1 MKRAVFFLIS
11 ALSVFAFSF
20 TMTRFFEKPSSLFKM
35 GTNAPSPPS
44 SYALKNRSFT
54 IVVVGYNNGAFIE
67 KTLNSLLCQ
76 NYDPFRLVY
85 IDDASD
91 DGSFEVARDA
101 IYNSDRIAHV
111 TLVKNEEKL
120 GELANVYRAVQACP
134 DDEIVIVLDPNDW
147 LAHEWVLQRL
157 NAYYENPSTWMCLAK
172 KIDYPSYEWSFSKH
186 FKGERSHLKSFYAA
200 LFKKIRESDFIYS
213 GKFLPLGAELAYMTP
228 MLEMA
233 QNHLQFVPEVLCV
246 NLKEKKEMEDREL
259 MQSAEKKIRSLEP
272 YTPLTLL
279 ELHPCVE

>member
-20 TMTRFFEKPSSLFKM
+20 TVTRVLEKPSSLFKI
-35 GTNAPSPPS
+35 GANAPSIPS

-67 KTLNSLLCQ
+67 KTLNSLLSQ

-101 IYNSDRIAHV
+101 IYNSDRITHV

-213 GKFLPLGAELAYMTP
+213 GKFLPSGAELAYMTP

-246 NLKEKKEMEDREL
+246 NLKEKKEMEEREL

>member
-1 MKRAVFFLIS
+1 MKRALFFL
-11 ALSVFAFSF
+11 LSSLIVFAFSF
-20 TMTRFFEKPSSLFKM
+20 TATRFWE
-35 GTNAPSPPS
+35 NPPS
-44 SYALKNRSFT
+44 FLKIKANTLSIPPSYALKNRSFT
-54 IVVVGYNNGAFIE
+54 IVIVGYNNGAFIE
-67 KTLNSLLCQ
+67 KTLTSVFSQ

-120 GELANVYRAVQACP
+120 GELANIYRAVQACP

-157 NAYYENPSTWMCLAK
+157 NAYYENPSTWVCLTK
-172 KIDYPSYEWSFSKH
+172 KIDYPSYKWSPSEH
-186 FKGERSHLKSFYAA
+186 FKGEKSHLKSFYAA
-200 LFKKIRESDFIYS
+200 LFKKIRETDFIYS
-213 GKFLPLGAELAYMTP
+213 GKFLPTGAELAYMTP

-233 QNHLQFVPEVLCV
+233 ENHCQFAGEVLCV

-259 MQSAEKKIRSLEP
+259 VQSAERQIRSLEP
-272 YTPLTLL
+272 YAPLTLL
-279 ELHPCVE
+279 ELHPCAE